1 MRTFAAPGARP
12 RIEPQP
18 GSRVVIPFPV
28 RPKRKVSGVVPPQ
41 PESQGTCAAMS
52 AHAELKDL
60 VPESERALAQEIA
73 KAMQPPLMSRLA
85 RVQGSYSELAGV
97 DDKSAPLPA
106 DEPPPVP
113 ALKMPLVVQKSMPAA
128 SAQAPSPA
136 MLDLIADDPDAG
148 FSAPPAAEWL
158 GKARRQRRRARWTNA
173 IAWIATFAIAG
184 SIVTATMLVL
194 PH

>member
-1 MRTFAAPGARP
+1 
-12 RIEPQP
+12 
-18 GSRVVIPFPV
+18 
-28 RPKRKVSGVVPPQ
+28 
-41 PESQGTCAAMS
+41 MS

-85 RVQGSYSELAGV
+85 RVQSPYFELAGV

-113 ALKMPLVVQKSMPAA
+113 ALEMPLVVQKSMPAA
-128 SAQAPSPA
+128 SVQAPSPA

-158 GKARRQRRRARWTNA
+158 GKARRERRRARWTNA
-173 IAWIATFAIAG
+173 IAWIATLAIAS
-184 SIVTATMLVL
+184 SIVTAMMLVL